1 MHMSEDIFEVK
12 NELEK
17 QLLDAINGD
26 LSSDEFMTQLFTAQV
41 FMPVQDETSEI
52 KGFQRSTSASPMV
65 IQDEEGSNVLV
76 LFTSPERAKPFVKDF
91 PAFGGGLLA
100 DFKWVLERMDT
111 CMAIVV
117 NPGWEV
123 GMDLDPNTVGQ
134 MMQRLA
140 SAKAN

>member
-1 MHMSEDIFEVK
+1 MSEDIFEVK

-41 FMPVQDETSEI
+41 FMPVKDEANEI

-65 IQDEEGSNVLV
+65 IQDEDGSNVLV
-76 LFTSPERAKPFVKDF
+76 LFTSPDRAKPFVKDF

-111 CMAIVV
+111 CMAIAV

-140 SAKAN
+140 SVKAN

>member
-1 MHMSEDIFEVK
+1 MHMSEEIFEVK

-17 QLLDAINGD
+17 QLLDAINGEV
-26 LSSDEFMTQLFTAQV
+26 SSDAFMAQLFTAQV
-41 FMPVQDETSEI
+41 FMPVQDEQSEI
-52 KGFQRSTSASPMV
+52 KGFQRSTSARPMV

-123 GMDLDPNTVGQ
+123 GIDLDPNAVGQ

-140 SAKAN
+140 STKVN